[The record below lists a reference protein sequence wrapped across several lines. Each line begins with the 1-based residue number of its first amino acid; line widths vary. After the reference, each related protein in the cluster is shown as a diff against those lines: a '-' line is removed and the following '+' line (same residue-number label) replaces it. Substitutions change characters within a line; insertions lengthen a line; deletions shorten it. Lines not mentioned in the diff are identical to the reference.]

1 MSPKRSKQEKEE
13 QVLDEPK
20 DPKRSLLETRDVFS
34 PSVVFKAMIGVLR
47 LRAFRVLEVKQQMT

>member
-1 MSPKRSKQEKEE
+1 VP
-13 QVLDEPK
+13 DEPK
-20 DPKRSLLETRDVFS
+20 DPKRSKKIFIRDVFS